1 MQNASNLTLTV
12 KVFKEASSK
21 SYPFVAYN
29 PEFDIS
35 SCGKTQEEAQ
45 KMLKQAINILLKG
58 AEEDKTLNTVLEDAG
73 FSSNLQKPE
82 IYFSLFSLPIKIP
95 NTYAYA

>member
-1 MQNASNLTLTV
+1 
-12 KVFKEASSK
+12 
-21 SYPFVAYN
+21 
-29 PEFDIS
+29 
-35 SCGKTQEEAQ
+35 
-45 KMLKQAINILLKG
+45 MLKQAINILLKG

-95 NTYAYA
+95 NKYAYA